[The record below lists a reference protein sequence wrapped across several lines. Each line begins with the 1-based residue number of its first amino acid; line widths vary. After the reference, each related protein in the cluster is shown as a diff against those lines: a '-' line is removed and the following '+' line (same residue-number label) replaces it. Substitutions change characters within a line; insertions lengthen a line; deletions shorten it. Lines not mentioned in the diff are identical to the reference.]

1 MLLRSVFN
9 PENHVV
15 QKNWPYMQTLWRS
28 GRAWAC
34 LSERAQ
40 TLGAVGRGW
49 ARLSAAGRGWARLNA
64 RFTDNQ
70 YYA

>member
-1 MLLRSVFN
+1 
-9 PENHVV
+9 
-15 QKNWPYMQTLWRS
+15 MQILWRS